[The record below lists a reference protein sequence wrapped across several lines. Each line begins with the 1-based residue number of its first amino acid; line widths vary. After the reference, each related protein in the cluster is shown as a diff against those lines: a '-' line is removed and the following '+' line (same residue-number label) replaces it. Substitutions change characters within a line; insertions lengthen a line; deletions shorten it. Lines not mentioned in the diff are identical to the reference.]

1 MWFLG
6 GECSAYVLSANNNG
20 TAVLKQR
27 YTLWNKTSR
36 SLTWLCSEIQI
47 IINSAVVWICELMC
61 MKEYLA
67 HSNSS
72 VLTRYDLLHYSMP
85 YTLPTSLIW
94 ISSLQWPGNV
104 TGWESPISCDIFWCK
119 QKNGLLLR
127 KGLHLQNSFKILCQT
142 LQVILTH
149 EVWDVKKT
157 LARLFLWGL

>member
-1 MWFLG
+1 MF
-6 GECSAYVLSANNNG
+6 
-20 TAVLKQR
+20 KQR
-27 YTLWNKTSR
+27 YKLWNKTSM

-47 IINSAVVWICELMC
+47 ITNGVVWICELMYV
-61 MKEYLA
+61 KRLTQYLA
-67 HSNSS
+67 HSNSLL
-72 VLTRYDLLHYSMP
+72 LTHYYLLHYSMP
-85 YTLPTSLIW
+85 YTLPTSLICN
-94 ISSLQWPGNV
+94 SSLQRPGNV
-104 TGWESPISCDIFWCK
+104 TGWESLVSCDIFWCK